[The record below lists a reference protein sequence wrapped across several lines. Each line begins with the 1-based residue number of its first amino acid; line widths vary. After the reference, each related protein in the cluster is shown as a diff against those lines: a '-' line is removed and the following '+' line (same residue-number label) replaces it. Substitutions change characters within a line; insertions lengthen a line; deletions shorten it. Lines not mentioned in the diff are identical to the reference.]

1 MQILLHSLVAALATM
16 VIGFIWYNP
25 KVLGGAWMKAIG
37 KTEEQMREGGNN
49 FAVLMLLTLIFSF
62 LAALSLNSIV
72 IHQYGI
78 FSLLADIPNSAGG
91 KQTLMLN
98 DQVVDFTHKFR
109 TFKHGAFHGTLTGIF
124 LALPIIGMSAVY
136 EKRGAKYIFISAGYW
151 IVSLAVMGGII
162 CGWE

>member
-25 KVLGGAWMKAIG
+25 KVFGAAWMKAIG
-37 KTEEQMREGGNN
+37 KTEEQMREGSNMPVMMI
-49 FAVLMLLTLIFSF
+49 FTFVFSF
-62 LAALSLNSIV
+62 LAALGLNSIV

-78 FSLLADIPNSAGG
+78 FSLLADIPNSANC
-91 KQTLMLN
+91 KQTLMLD
-98 DQVVDFTHKFR
+98 DQVIDFTHKFR

-124 LALPIIGMSAVY
+124 LALPIIGMSAIY
-136 EKRGAKYIFISAGYW
+136 EKRSAKYIFIAAGYW
-151 IVSLAVMGGII
+151 TVSLAIMGGII